1 MPLVEVTRKFEKMR
15 WLGSR
20 LVMRPGSV
28 WARSRR
34 RAISSASEVRQSWE
48 GGTSLFESSMALIP
62 ADRWDD
68 IYSKGKCVANI
79 FLQKVVMR
87 QSRRN
92 LGERIDDRKTC
103 HEFFCSQTV
112 CAVSEPG
119 TKAPRNRQRVFV

>member
-48 GGTSLFESSMALIP
+48 GGTLLFESSMALIP

-103 HEFFCSQTV
+103 HELHEFHGFF
-112 CAVSEPG
+112 
-119 TKAPRNRQRVFV
+119 